1 MTTENTPDTPQSE
14 NLENQ
19 ADDVRGRPGRRTA
32 EERKQAVL
40 ELFAGKATVDQLA
53 RRYGVYPSTVEGWR
67 DEALQA
73 VEGAFKR
80 GKKDKRDRAMER
92 ENRDLKAAVTELSIQ
107 NALLKQAQALR
118 PYPPARSPR

>member
-1 MTTENTPDTPQSE
+1 MTMQPDIPQPHVDNE
-14 NLENQ
+14 PQEV
-19 ADDVRGRPGRRTA
+19 VRGRPGRRSA

-40 ELFAGKATVDQLA
+40 DLFAGKASVDQLA
-53 RRYGVYPSTVEGWR
+53 RRYGVLPSTVEGWR
-67 DEALQA
+67 DEALA
-73 VEGAFKR
+73 AMDSAFKTG
-80 GKKDKRDRAMER
+80 GKRKEDAAIAR

>member
-1 MTTENTPDTPQSE
+1 M
-14 NLENQ
+14 
-19 ADDVRGRPGRRTA
+19 VRARPGRRSA

-53 RRYGVYPSTVEGWR
+53 RRYGVYPATVEGWR
-67 DEALQA
+67 DEALAA
-73 VEGAFKR
+73 VENAFKTG
-80 GKKDKRDRAMER
+80 GKRKEDAALLR

-107 NALLKQAQALR
+107 NALFKQAQALR

>member
-1 MTTENTPDTPQSE
+1 MTTENTPDNQPE
-14 NLENQ
+14 DLENQ
-19 ADDVRGRPGRRTA
+19 ADAVRGRPGRRTA
-32 EERKQAVL
+32 EERKEAVL

-53 RRYGVYPSTVEGWR
+53 RRYGVYPSTIESWR

-80 GKKDKRDRAMER
+80 GKKDKRDRALER
-92 ENRDLKAAVTELSIQ
+92 ENRDLRTTVTELSIQ

>member
-1 MTTENTPDTPQSE
+1 MTMQPEDTQPNTD
-14 NLENQ
+14 
-19 ADDVRGRPGRRTA
+19 ADAQELVRGRPGRRSA

-40 ELFAGKATVDQLA
+40 DLLAGKATVDQLA
-53 RRYGVYPSTVEGWR
+53 RRYGVFPSTVEGWR
-67 DEALQA
+67 DEALKA
-73 VEGAFKR
+73 VESAFKT
-80 GKKDKRDRAMER
+80 GSKRSHDAALAR